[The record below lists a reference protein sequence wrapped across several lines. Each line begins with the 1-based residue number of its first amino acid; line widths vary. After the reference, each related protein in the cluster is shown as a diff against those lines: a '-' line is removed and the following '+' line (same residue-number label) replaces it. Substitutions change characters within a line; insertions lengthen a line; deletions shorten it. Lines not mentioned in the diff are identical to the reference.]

1 MCNKNCAECDPPKI
15 LKSKNGVWV
24 WWHIDAWPSRDML
37 FWFYA
42 ANIGLVNNR
51 WECCILC
58 IGWVGSPSP
67 SLASV
72 IGGCAMGWVGSPP
85 PLSPNKRAPY
95 GVFYS
100 LIRNTVGAVCNKQ
113 RHTYIVPTMPHL
125 ILNRPCREILVW
137 KPPWYQL

>member
-15 LKSKNGVWV
+15 LISKNGVWV

-58 IGWVGSPSP
+58 SVYRVGWIPFPLPRLNNRWVRYGVG
-67 SLASV
+67 LDH
-72 IGGCAMGWVGSPP
+72 PP
-85 PLSPNKRAPY
+85 PLPQQKSP
-95 GVFYS
+95 
-100 LIRNTVGAVCNKQ
+100 IR
-113 RHTYIVPTMPHL
+113 R
-125 ILNRPCREILVW
+125 ILFLDTQYCRCGM
-137 KPPWYQL
+137 